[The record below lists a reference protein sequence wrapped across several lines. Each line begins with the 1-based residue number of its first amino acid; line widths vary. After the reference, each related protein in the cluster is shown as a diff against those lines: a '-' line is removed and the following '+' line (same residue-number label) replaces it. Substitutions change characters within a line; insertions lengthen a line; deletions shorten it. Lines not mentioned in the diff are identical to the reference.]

1 MNKRDIQKVIQGDL
15 VRGVEVESKE
25 SMDSICEPYLAG
37 KQHRVSVPKAAIHC
51 SSKPLELVHSDVH
64 GPLPVQTRHH
74 FKYWIMFIDDY
85 SVEVYALALD
95 LLLFF
100 AYFALFVLFI
110 IVPGL
115 SHITHSLLLHHYLF
129 HFVVVFNCCSITCLY

>member
-1 MNKRDIQKVIQGDL
+1 M
-15 VRGVEVESKE
+15 
-25 SMDSICEPYLAG
+25 
-37 KQHRVSVPKAAIHC
+37 
-51 SSKPLELVHSDVH
+51 SD
-64 GPLPVQTRHH
+64 QTRLRRARSGG
-74 FKYWIMFIDDY
+74 

-100 AYFALFVLFI
+100 AYFTLFVSFI

-129 HFVVVFNCCSITCLY
+129 HFVVVFNCCSITCLCRFLACHVTWSTQLPVEVS